1 MAVEEKKG
9 VDLSGLSEEAR
20 SELGQLV
27 NAEDSPDEGES
38 AEGTEEQDPVGD
50 QAETPKRQR
59 VQKPPAWAREMMG
72 QMETLQASNRA
83 LEASNRT
90 LQGQVRS
97 YESRPKAEPK
107 PPPDPFEGL
116 DTDDPA
122 VRALVA
128 KTRQL
133 EARIEDL
140 SGAAHE
146 TKISAE
152 EQQERANWFAYLEQ
166 NAGILGVSWETVEA
180 KVRRLPTLSIA
191 TEGMALIAAA
201 QKAGNGQGGD
211 EGASANGTSGTSDFD
226 KGKQAGIE
234 TLAKKLGIYEEIRAT
249 APGKTGTRLTMD
261 QINKMSPQEFA
272 DRGISDEELATILD
286 R

>member
-9 VDLSGLSEEAR
+9 VDLSGLSEEDR
-20 SELGQLV
+20 SALGQLV
-27 NAEDSPDEGES
+27 GAEESPGEEES
-38 AEGTEEQDPVGD
+38 AEGTEGQDPVGD
-50 QAETPKRQR
+50 AGADPKPRR
-59 VQKPPAWAREMMG
+59 VQKPPAWATDLIG
-72 QMETLQASNRA
+72 KVETLAASNRA

-97 YESRPKAEPK
+97 YESRPRAEPK

-128 KTRQL
+128 KSRQQD
-133 EARIEDL
+133 ARIEEL
-140 SGAAHE
+140 TGAARE
-146 TKISAE
+146 TQVGAE

-191 TEGMALIAAA
+191 TEGMALIATA
-201 QKAGNGQGGD
+201 QKARNGQTGD
-211 EGASANGTSGTSDFD
+211 ESAPADGTSDFD
-226 KGKQAGIE
+226 KGVQAGVE
-234 TLAKKLGIYEEIRAT
+234 RLAKRLHIWEELRAS
-249 APGKTGTRLTMD
+249 APGKTGTRLTME

-272 DRGISDEELATILD
+272 DRGISDEELATILSK
-286 R
+286 